1 MERGE
6 RRHYKQASE
15 QGNNRWSDGRT
26 AISRES
32 AFSPTANSIYL
43 GRRSL
48 ARSIDPKVLES
59 HLDKQTER
67 EKEPFLIPAAIRSPH
82 DAAISYKFVIMSVGR
97 TTNWRARGEEEKLT
111 WLTERSALGSAYFR
125 LCFPASLS
133 LYLSFSLSF
142 FFSKQRFVFCPSER
156 ERERERE

>member
-1 MERGE
+1 MDQLWKEGSVVTIS
-6 RRHYKQASE
+6 KQARKE
-15 QGNNRWSDGRT
+15 ITVGPMDGRT

-97 TTNWRARGEEEKLT
+97 MTSSRGEKREEKL
-111 WLTERSALGSAYFR
+111 G
-125 LCFPASLS
+125 C
-133 LYLSFSLSF
+133 
-142 FFSKQRFVFCPSER
+142 
-156 ERERERE
+156 